1 MDKAYDSFLCCVV
14 DARSLAKTVFYKES
28 NYFRYKCLC
37 CGEDVSLAAANST
50 IQTPHFRH
58 KKGNNDTECEAY
70 LGQIGAIEKYLS
82 VRNRSRDHVSF
93 FFNTD
98 RKIFEFAFVLQSE
111 ELEALKSRQAVL
123 EIKKKYFE
131 DAFLSVPINN
141 NSFVANVP
149 QYFTIN
155 EYSAIYYVYIS
166 GNVYVLN
173 HPIEAKNK
181 LLFFK
186 SRLYDDRAKKVTSTR
201 LYTDTRYVVISEDK
215 ACINKL
221 ISFTNVECLTKVNE
235 FITMGRRFFY
245 VEITFSRAHFDL
257 NLFLHNY
264 QFHIETSETLNV
276 LWPPLYRNDSNYICE
291 SEKVFV
297 RSSFPLVSHS
307 NTNALYITGDI
318 SPGITQL
325 KVENKTVIK
334 EKNVDLVLIKSEIQ
348 QIEVLDDKVQILMQ
362 SNCEVTGDMDYFLL
376 DKDGYR
382 KLIIGEKVYLLEDDR
397 ILGYK
402 NNHLKC
408 IVSSDSNSIPTA
420 EIIIADILKYHPQS
434 ESYNHNDF
442 SDGLFS
448 KTVSNYLEAC
458 SKNGRINTIV
468 KKYIKE
474 GVL

>member
-1 MDKAYDSFLCCVV
+1 MDKAYDSILCCVV

-28 NYFRYKCLC
+28 DYFRYKCLC
-37 CGEDVSLAAANST
+37 CGEEVSLAAVNST

-58 KKGNNDTECEAY
+58 KKGNNDTKCEAY

-98 RKIFEFAFVLQSE
+98 RNTFEFAFVLQSE
-111 ELEALKSRQAVL
+111 ELAELKSRQAVL
-123 EIKKKYFE
+123 EVKKKYFE
-131 DAFLSVPINN
+131 DAFLSIPINN
-141 NSFVANVP
+141 TSFVANEP

-155 EYSAIYYVYIS
+155 VYSGTYYVYIP

-181 LLFFK
+181 LQFFK
-186 SRLYDDRAKKVTSTR
+186 SRLYDNRAKKVSSTH

-235 FITMGRRFFY
+235 FITMGKHLFS
-245 VEITFSRAHFDL
+245 VAIIFSRAHFDL

-264 QFHIETSETLNV
+264 QFHIETSETLSV
-276 LWPPLYRNDSNYICE
+276 LWPPLFMKNSDYICE

-297 RSSFPLVSHS
+297 RSSFPLVPNG
-307 NTNALYITGDI
+307 NTNALCIMGDI
-318 SPGITQL
+318 SLGITQL
-325 KVENKTVIK
+325 KVENKTIIK

-348 QIEVLDDKVQILMQ
+348 QIEVLDDKVQLLMQ
-362 SNCEVTGDMDYFLL
+362 SNWEVTGDMDYFLL
-376 DKDGYR
+376 DKEGYR

-408 IVSSDSNSIPTA
+408 IVSSDSNSMPTA

-434 ESYNHNDF
+434 EIYNHNDF

-474 GVL
+474 GLL